1 MKHTLKNRIHVF
13 SFLFLMAILSSC
25 EQVLFD
31 GPQPHDESD
40 IMEFPKELTG
50 YWTFN
55 DSSDFLIIG
64 KNYLSLQN
72 KFTMK
77 LAETDVEANE
87 NWIVKKDKMY
97 WVDNESEFEL
107 SRGYDYT
114 IENDS
119 FVIKRL
125 YDYFIALGK
134 KAMLRKLDNGYI
146 LSEQKGDNW
155 WELYYIQIDKK
166 KNVQLRRLNKE
177 DFSLLP
183 DVEMITENNSTVYV
197 SGNVSRKQWQIA
209 IRAGAFSD
217 TLQLQIDLKDKKE
230 LPN

>member
-13 SFLFLMAILSSC
+13 SFLFLMAALSSC

-77 LAETDVEANE
+77 LAETEVEANE
-87 NWIVKKDKMY
+87 NWIVKKDKIY
-97 WVDNESEFEL
+97 WVDNESEFKL

-134 KAMLRKLDNGYI
+134 KAMLRKIDNGYI

-155 WELYYIQIDKK
+155 WELYYIQVDKK
-166 KNVQLRRLNKE
+166 KNVLVRRLKRN
-177 DFSLLP
+177 DLQLLP
-183 DVEMITENNSTVYV
+183 DIEMITENNSTVYV
-197 SGNVSRKQWQIA
+197 SGAISRKQWQFA

-217 TLQLQIDLKDKKE
+217 TLDLQINLKDKKE

>member
-1 MKHTLKNRIHVF
+1 
-13 SFLFLMAILSSC
+13 
-25 EQVLFD
+25 
-31 GPQPHDESD
+31 
-40 IMEFPKELTG
+40 
-50 YWTFN
+50 
-55 DSSDFLIIG
+55 
-64 KNYLSLQN
+64 
-72 KFTMK
+72 
-77 LAETDVEANE
+77 
-87 NWIVKKDKMY
+87 
-97 WVDNESEFEL
+97 VDNESEFKL

-134 KAMLRKLDNGYI
+134 KAMLRKMDNGYI
-146 LSEQKGDNW
+146 LSEEKGDNW

-183 DVEMITENNSTVYV
+183 DVEMITENNNTVYV
-197 SGNVSRKQWQIA
+197 SGAISRKQWQFA

-217 TLQLQIDLKDKKE
+217 TLELQINLKDKKE